1 MATRENIR
9 RELKE
14 LAKLGETLRTDR
26 VADPRSSG
34 EWSYLPPNSEA
45 SLPPDTADVQ
55 PAAAV
60 RGAHGITSSGVICKA
75 ETGPTTAELLEPYDD
90 PEPTTR
96 RGGATRWALAVAGAV
111 LVVGGAL
118 VSRSRGIHRAPTAAP
133 IVIATQAAPN
143 PATPAAV
150 VPQADE
156 TASDDTLEEGTKSVK
171 SQAPGA
177 AAGVSASPSPVPSAA
192 SASEVSR
199 PAHAPMDRSPSV
211 PAVHKR
217 TPNAGRAQGAPGA
230 ASLED
235 LMRQSVRNDSGK
247 K

>member
-14 LAKLGETLRTDR
+14 LAKLGETLRTER
-26 VADPRSSG
+26 VADARSSG
-34 EWSYLPPNSEA
+34 EWSYLPPHSEA
-45 SLPPDTADVQ
+45 SLPPDMADVP

-75 ETGPTTAELLEPYDD
+75 ETGPTAELLEPYD

-118 VSRSRGIHRAPTAAP
+118 VSRSMGIHRAPTAAP
-133 IVIATQAAPN
+133 IVIATQLAPTPAA
-143 PATPAAV
+143 PAAV
-150 VPQADE
+150 VPPADE
-156 TASDDTLEEGTKSVK
+156 IGSDDAVEEGTKSAK
-171 SQAPGA
+171 SQGAGA
-177 AAGVSASPSPVPSAA
+177 AAGVSASPSPISGGA
-192 SASEVSR
+192 STSEVSP
-199 PAHAPMDRSPSV
+199 PAHAPVDRSPSV

-217 TPNAGRAQGAPGA
+217 PPSAGRAQGVPGA

-235 LMRQSVRNDSGK
+235 LMRQSVRNDSVK

>member
-14 LAKLGETLRTDR
+14 LAKLGETLRTER
-26 VADPRSSG
+26 VADARSSG

-45 SLPPDTADVQ
+45 SLPPDTADV
-55 PAAAV
+55 PPAAAAV

-75 ETGPTTAELLEPYDD
+75 ETGPTAELLEPYD

-118 VSRSRGIHRAPTAAP
+118 ISRSMGIHRAPTAAP
-133 IVIATQAAPN
+133 IVIATQAVPTP
-143 PATPAAV
+143 PAPAAAA
-150 VPQADE
+150 PPADE
-156 TASDDTLEEGTKSVK
+156 TASDDAIEEGTKSTK
-171 SQAPGA
+171 SQGPGA
-177 AAGVSASPSPVPSAA
+177 IAGVSASPAPVPSGA
-192 SASEVSR
+192 STLEVPI

-211 PAVHKR
+211 PALHKKA
-217 TPNAGRAQGAPGA
+217 PSAGRAQVAPGA

-235 LMRQSVRNDSGK
+235 LMRQSVRSDSGK